1 MKNTE
6 RSKSSM
12 KQDLVCTRVFDA
24 PVERVWQAWSDP
36 EHVKRWWGPEGFSC
50 PVARMDF
57 REGGR
62 SLVCMR
68 APKEFGGQ
76 DLYSTW
82 TYTKIVPAREIEY
95 LHHFADRDGNRVTP
109 VTLGLPPDMPEEV
122 RNAVTFKAV
131 GNNETEI
138 TVTEF
143 DWHAGQMM
151 EMSRMGMEQC
161 LDKMAASL
169 AGI

>member
-12 KQDLVCTRVFDA
+12 KQDLGWTLASLTRLSSECGRPGAIQTD
-24 PVERVWQAWSDP
+24 
-36 EHVKRWWGPEGFSC
+36 VKRWWGPEGFSC

-62 SLVCMR
+62 SLVCMWSR
-68 APKEFGGQ
+68 KEFGGQ

-82 TYTKIVPAREIEY
+82 TYTKIVPAREIDY

-131 GNNETEI
+131 GRTRWRN
-138 TVTEF
+138 
-143 DWHAGQMM
+143 
-151 EMSRMGMEQC
+151 R
-161 LDKMAASL
+161 
-169 AGI
+169 

>member
-1 MKNTE
+1 MESLE
-6 RSKSSM
+6 RARAC
-12 KQDLVCTRVFDA
+12 QALVGARGLLLSGCPD
-24 PVERVWQAWSDP
+24 
-36 EHVKRWWGPEGFSC
+36 GFS
-50 PVARMDF
+50 
-57 REGGR
+57 G
-62 SLVCMR
+62 
-68 APKEFGGQ
+68 GGQ
-76 DLYSTW
+76 VASLHAGAKEIRRPGPVQPW

-169 AGI
+169 AEI